1 MRKMLINSWVGTLEM
16 FVGDGWIGDIKID
29 MNRPVSALAVKYFN
43 QTLLSLLAMYT
54 FHAYLLLKALH
65 KQMVGIYT

>member
-1 MRKMLINSWVGTLEM
+1 MRKMLINSCVGTLEM

-29 MNRPVSALAVKYFN
+29 MNRPLAVKYFN